1 MLAADKQL
9 LDAQLRNELQQLRR
23 LEITNVVNRFQNAL
37 TPATL
42 IAGFTFTSIIEL
54 ELTDMHDLTQQ
65 ARTAERGFYL
75 LATTA
80 LGLAL
85 YVTAISSM
93 AIVFGQR
100 LTIQATSAQGS
111 NHDGT
116 VRELNTKFAFVLVAL
131 GLSLV
136 LVCAGERLCLS
147 YPNASSTLLICPHPH
162 ALTVMPMALLALAL
176 RVIDPALE
184 GVGLEGL
191 RVERE
196 EGGGEGGW
204 KVARSP
210 LTLRVRAIAA
220 AACVVWI
227 KDPTEKHEGSWMA
240 IVSTVIISIIFAVTI
255 VSMVQMFMRL
265 HTPNP
270 AHATLALKAGK
281 GKGIATVSEF
291 YVTGDAPPP
300 PDLQARYRAAAAAAP
315 SYGRPPDES
324 SSLLCFDV
332 RPGKDQGKMP
342 FMPADK

>member
-9 LDAQLRNELQQLRR
+9 LDAHLRNELQQLRR

-136 LVCAGERLCLS
+136 LVC
-147 YPNASSTLLICPHPH
+147 
-162 ALTVMPMALLALAL
+162 
-176 RVIDPALE
+176 
-184 GVGLEGL
+184 
-191 RVERE
+191 
-196 EGGGEGGW
+196 
-204 KVARSP
+204 
-210 LTLRVRAIAA
+210 AA